1 MATEIHTSDDG
12 GNSGNTLLAFLVG
25 GVLMAV
31 ALVGFLMWDNYKS
44 HTGGAAPAAVVK
56 VEKK

>member
-1 MATEIHTSDDG
+1 MATEIHTSDG
-12 GNSGNTLLAFLVG
+12 GGKVLLSFLLG

-44 HTGGAAPAAVVK
+44 HNSGGAPAAIVK

>member
-1 MATEIHTSDDG
+1 MATEIHTSDDSGSG
-12 GNSGNTLLAFLVG
+12 GNVLISFLLG

-44 HTGGAAPAAVVK
+44 HTGGGAPAAIVK
-56 VEKK
+56 IEK